1 MSTWDHLHLSIPLV
15 VNLGLSG
22 QPFSGPDIGGFFGN
36 ATSELFGRWMGF
48 GALLPFSRAHTSQET
63 GNHEPWSFGD
73 KCERVCRLAITR
85 RYTLMP
91 YIYTL
96 FYFSCEVDG
105 LPVVRPLFFADVKDK
120 NLREEDKGF
129 LLGGSILVQADVFKH
144 GDEKEPEEGKE
155 QQFMWEGVE
164 LARKTVG
171 EEEKETKRPGISKQ
185 FHLPTNKIWQKMNL
199 EGDLHSKEDQEASVE
214 LPTLFQV
221 DGSIVVISTAKRQ
234 FMGDHP
240 SNKHQEG
247 GEQVYDLQYGN
258 EELKLNIVMVDE
270 EQAEGYLYEDDGES
284 HGFQQGEFLLSK
296 YKAQKF
302 EKGEQRYVK
311 IFVEQQEGNWRRPA
325 ARQIQIQVDTG
336 EEIFYG
342 SGLDGSEIIINF

>member
-1 MSTWDHLHLSIPLV
+1 
-15 VNLGLSG
+15 
-22 QPFSGPDIGGFFGN
+22 
-36 ATSELFGRWMGF
+36 
-48 GALLPFSRAHTSQET
+48 
-63 GNHEPWSFGD
+63 
-73 KCERVCRLAITR
+73 
-85 RYTLMP
+85 
-91 YIYTL
+91 
-96 FYFSCEVDG
+96 
-105 LPVVRPLFFADVKDK
+105 
-120 NLREEDKGF
+120 
-129 LLGGSILVQADVFKH
+129 
-144 GDEKEPEEGKE
+144 
-155 QQFMWEGVE
+155 
-164 LARKTVG
+164 
-171 EEEKETKRPGISKQ
+171 
-185 FHLPTNKIWQKMNL
+185 
-199 EGDLHSKEDQEASVE
+199 
-214 LPTLFQV
+214 
-221 DGSIVVISTAKRQ
+221 
-234 FMGDHP
+234 MGDHP

-311 IFVEQQEGNWRRPA
+311 IFVEQQEGNWRRPT